1 MDRRRIVFGDYA
13 ASQAGRR
20 GLGEAAVCAVVASPE
35 QTEVVRIG
43 REVRQSKVAFPPE
56 GKVYLVRVFVD
67 VSDEEVVVVT
77 AYRTS
82 KIAKYWR
89 QP

>member
-1 MDRRRIVFGDYA
+1 MDRRRIVLGAHA

-20 GLGEAAVCAVVASPE
+20 GVGEATVRAVVASPE
-35 QTEVVRIG
+35 QVEVVRTG
-43 REVRQSKVAFPPE
+43 REVRQSKVAIPFE
-56 GKVYLVRVFVD
+56 DKVYLVRVFVD

-77 AYRTS
+77 VYRTS